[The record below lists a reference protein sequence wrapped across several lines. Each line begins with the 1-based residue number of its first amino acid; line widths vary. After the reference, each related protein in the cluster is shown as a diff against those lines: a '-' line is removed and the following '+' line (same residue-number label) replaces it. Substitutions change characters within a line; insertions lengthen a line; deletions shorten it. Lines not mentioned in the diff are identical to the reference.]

1 MGFPSCFILSIRVF
15 ICSRLMSLGCS
26 IKRKFVGRW
35 FLLWQAT
42 RGRAGLPITFYLV
55 WKHTLPFLRSCSTR
69 WSPFSSLQVSGVSA
83 RCPPYSPPEKHKSD
97 FWLAFPRWCQ
107 KPEAFA
113 SIIPCIGD
121 MQRYNL
127 RILLDYKLIFIPIAG
142 YFCYGCPIRCSCMVA
157 MIDTA
162 DSVQIHADVVTST
175 KGNENW

>member
-1 MGFPSCFILSIRVF
+1 MWADGSCSGKRPEVERV
-15 ICSRLMSLGCS
+15 C
-26 IKRKFVGRW
+26 
-35 FLLWQAT
+35 
-42 RGRAGLPITFYLV
+42 P
-55 WKHTLPFLRSCSTR
+55 LPFTLSESTLCLSCEVAAR
-69 WSPFSSLQVSGVSA
+69 GEALFQVSKFLEFLPGVLRILHQRSINQISDL
-83 RCPPYSPPEKHKSD
+83 PSLVDVKS
-97 FWLAFPRWCQ
+97 L
-107 KPEAFA
+107 EAFA

-175 KGNENW
+175 KGNEN